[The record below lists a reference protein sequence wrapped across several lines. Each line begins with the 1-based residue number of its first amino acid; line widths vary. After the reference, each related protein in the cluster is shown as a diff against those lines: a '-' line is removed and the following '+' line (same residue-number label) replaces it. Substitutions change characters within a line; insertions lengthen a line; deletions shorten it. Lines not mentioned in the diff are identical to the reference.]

1 MSSLD
6 LEIAR
11 LIASLDED
19 SNAGVPSLRHSL
31 RRSKDVLLRC
41 VGSNARPELA
51 HVALTE
57 VQALSRWLDDVRAL
71 QLSSS
76 IAEGPRATS
85 WTYADHQDELL
96 RIWGI
101 ELYEGAIGVA
111 AILDVPMQNNEWETV
126 SRRPCMA
133 SAHKRDRNSEVSVVG
148 ILETEI
154 ESDYVELW
162 DCDGSLGRFE
172 PLHESAPHR
181 PRMESPSTTRLGSG
195 SYGIVYKVKGQ
206 SVARKHMPLPGSGG
220 LSPES
225 LREIGC
231 LRRIQNY
238 PPEARKHCIHLL
250 AVQYT
255 QNELVVD
262 LPFIRENL
270 RQRIQRSPPD
280 FSLAVSYSDQILLGL
295 RFLHDIG
302 IVHRDLKPDN
312 ILISEDDCVK
322 ICDFGLSY
330 CASGSEARTPV
341 VCLQN
346 LVQALVVLP
355 HGVTLAR
362 MPALGTAQRLTFG
375 LPAALFGNWSSVR
388 AKSSDQL
395 GRAGPLAT
403 VRIVCSML
411 S

>member
-1 MSSLD
+1 M
-6 LEIAR
+6 
-11 LIASLDED
+11 
-19 SNAGVPSLRHSL
+19 
-31 RRSKDVLLRC
+31 
-41 VGSNARPELA
+41 
-51 HVALTE
+51 
-57 VQALSRWLDDVRAL
+57 
-71 QLSSS
+71 
-76 IAEGPRATS
+76 
-85 WTYADHQDELL
+85 
-96 RIWGI
+96 
-101 ELYEGAIGVA
+101 
-111 AILDVPMQNNEWETV
+111 
-126 SRRPCMA
+126 
-133 SAHKRDRNSEVSVVG
+133 
-148 ILETEI
+148 
-154 ESDYVELW
+154 
-162 DCDGSLGRFE
+162 
-172 PLHESAPHR
+172 
-181 PRMESPSTTRLGSG
+181 
-195 SYGIVYKVKGQ
+195 KGQ
-206 SVARKHMPLPGSGG
+206 PVARKHMPLPESGG

-238 PPEARKHCIHLL
+238 PTEARKHCIHLL

-270 RQRIQRSPPD
+270 RQRLQRSPPD

-355 HGVTLAR
+355 HGVTLA
-362 MPALGTAQRLTFG
+362 LGTAQRLTFG

-395 GRAGPLAT
+395 GRAGLLAA
-403 VRIVCSML
+403 VRIVRSML